1 MTHMLPIDGDY
12 LDKNL
17 ILIITIEK
25 LEINIDIY
33 QIMVHPV
40 YFRQS
45 LSTPWLAHGGG
56 IAFEII
62 DLRKNL
68 PTIWCSINNDCWITS
83 DIKIKEE

>member
-1 MTHMLPIDGDY
+1 MTHLLLIDGDY
-12 LDKNL
+12 LDENL

-45 LSTPWLAHGGG
+45 LSTP
-56 IAFEII
+56 
-62 DLRKNL
+62 
-68 PTIWCSINNDCWITS
+68 
-83 DIKIKEE
+83 

>member
-33 QIMVHPV
+33 QIMVHPI

-45 LSTPWLAHGGG
+45 FSTPSPAYMGGNG
-56 IAFEII
+56 IACDMINSI
-62 DLRKNL
+62 KNL
-68 PTIWCSINNDCWITS
+68 PTI
-83 DIKIKEE
+83 

>member
-45 LSTPWLAHGGG
+45 LSTP
-56 IAFEII
+56 
-62 DLRKNL
+62 
-68 PTIWCSINNDCWITS
+68 
-83 DIKIKEE
+83 